1 MKFDKKFIK
10 IYVESQNFNQVIE
23 YIEKIKIFYIKKSI
37 KKGKIEKKMVIYQPL
52 KIKGWNTIYTTVR

>member
-1 MKFDKKFIK
+1 M
-10 IYVESQNFNQVIE
+10 ESQNFNQVIE